1 MMHLSLSVFFLN
13 LLVLVES
20 HAATFLTKQTVLNHI
35 DGKDPTC
42 NTGIRSL
49 NVGDAAATKQVCCP
63 TYCKE
68 CGDHP
73 TCNQAF
79 GANTEDSTNACC
91 ASKVEESPAVKSC
104 DESLPPCK
112 LTQVT
117 FEKPPPNTAG
127 EDCGKARG
135 EMNDCLEAAVAAP
148 APAASLPVEK

>member
-1 MMHLSLSVFFLN
+1 MHLSLSVFFLN
-13 LLVLVES
+13 LLLVIVES
-20 HAATFLTKQTVLNHI
+20 HAATFLTKQNVLSTFGVRNQI

-42 NTGIRSL
+42 KTGIRSL
-49 NVGDAAATKQVCCP
+49 NVGEAAEVQQVCCP

-73 TCNQAF
+73 TCKQAF

-91 ASKVEESPAVKSC
+91 ASQVVALPATKSC

-117 FEKPPPNTAG
+117 FDDPPKNTAG
-127 EDCGKARG
+127 DDCGNARD
-135 EMNDCLEAAVAAP
+135 EMNDCLDAAVAPVAP
-148 APAASLPVEK
+148 